1 VLCLALRHAVA
12 TAFNGPDR
20 EARAL
25 EVCPAGNGLRRATRV
40 MAGCLSTPAER
51 ACAQH
56 RSATRAPRRFMG
68 GPDLGHASHTAGMFS
83 TNKEAA
89 RQQGVWFTSGAV
101 KDVFGE
107 RATSIFSA
115 IWADYSPFGRSLP
128 GFFRRHLTG
137 RRTPNFSSANGH
149 RREAVRRVPES
160 GGSEDNVQG
169 NSSYKAAIA
178 VSEATFRAGTSPAHS
193 AGRGAG

>member
-89 RQQGVWFTSGAV
+89 RQQGGLFSMGGSSNGGKAIGTLWSKSMVHLRCCQGCFRRKGNIH
-101 KDVFGE
+101 
-107 RATSIFSA
+107 IFSHLGGLFP
-115 IWADYSPFGRSLP
+115 IWPVFTGFLPQAPYGPPDAEFQLRERPPAGGCQTSSRIWRFGRQ
-128 GFFRRHLTG
+128 R
-137 RRTPNFSSANGH
+137 A
-149 RREAVRRVPES
+149 RE
-160 GGSEDNVQG
+160 
-169 NSSYKAAIA
+169 
-178 VSEATFRAGTSPAHS
+178 
-193 AGRGAG
+193 